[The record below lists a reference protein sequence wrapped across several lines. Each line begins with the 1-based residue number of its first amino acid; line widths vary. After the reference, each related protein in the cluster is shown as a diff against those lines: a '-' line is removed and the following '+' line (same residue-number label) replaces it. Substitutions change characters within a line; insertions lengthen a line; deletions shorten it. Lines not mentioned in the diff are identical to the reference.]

1 MKDERNW
8 TSVLKNYTLMQDA
21 HYENDAQNWHIIG
34 IELVSLIQEF
44 IRSWLLF
51 PVTIFARSNCY
62 IIIQFNSRFE
72 RRNLKHLRLYLKQP
86 SPSWLDFSLRNITVY
101 TKRID
106 YSNQTSSLV
115 PASRLNSAGSAS
127 GHKGGAAGFDAFRS
141 KLRSN
146 LQGVKKQ
153 TKSAATNG
161 DTDSE
166 GPAAFNSAK
175 LVGSAVHHYT
185 EEVRR
190 LELCPGFI

>member
-1 MKDERNW
+1 M
-8 TSVLKNYTLMQDA
+8 
-21 HYENDAQNWHIIG
+21 
-34 IELVSLIQEF
+34 
-44 IRSWLLF
+44 
-51 PVTIFARSNCY
+51 
-62 IIIQFNSRFE
+62 
-72 RRNLKHLRLYLKQP
+72 
-86 SPSWLDFSLRNITVY
+86 
-101 TKRID
+101 
-106 YSNQTSSLV
+106 

-190 LELCPGFI
+190 LELCPGFIWGKIARRKSDTVRQTILGHKNDQKFTFNISLIIT